1 MLGVMVGAFCS
12 GCISRCLQLSVLGG
26 NKKKKDVV
34 GFIIVLKYLTDSALL
49 YCLRGVEREIPP
61 AAPTCLRERTTWQR
75 LLKLES
81 LRGHWESW
89 RGLREGLKCE

>member
-1 MLGVMVGAFCS
+1 MGAFCS

-61 AAPTCLRERTTWQR
+61 AAPTCLRENDLAKALEVGKFTWSLGIVER
-75 LLKLES
+75 L
-81 LRGHWESW
+81 
-89 RGLREGLKCE
+89 EGRIEM